1 MKKLSLIILTI
12 FSVNAFSQIDSAKVN
27 LMIDQAISQQFI
39 AAEEKSQEILN
50 YYKEVKISLDYYQL
64 QLDSLRDQD
73 QNLKLQNESFFSK
86 LNILSA
92 KLNDQILLVNE
103 KSILLENAI
112 ISLTNDLEKANINV
126 SEVTQSANKNESE
139 ISNINKSLTKK
150 QLFGIS
156 IFVFAI
162 ILTLVVYIVL
172 SQKWNSNT
180 KAINAKQ
187 NEIFEKQIQD
197 SLQLAEWLSIE
208 SKTNLNQSNSNE
220 TDHSFAKRVAD
231 EIARMQTNLSRMDD
245 SIKGFKQLK
254 ASVKKLEQ
262 TLNSN
267 HYELEDLLNKTYDDG
282 MNLQATFVEGES
294 LKEGESIITRIIKPQ
309 INYKGKLIQAAQVE
323 VSQGY

>member
-1 MKKLSLIILTI
+1 MKKILLVFLTLLS
-12 FSVNAFSQIDSAKVN
+12 VRGFSQVDSAQVN
-27 LMIDQAISQQFI
+27 LMIDRAISQQFL
-39 AAEEKSQEILN
+39 ATDEKSQEIIN
-50 YYKEVKISLDYYQL
+50 DYNQIKSTLENYQL

-231 EIARMQTNLSRMDD
+231 EITRMQTNLSRMDN

-282 MNLQATFVEGES
+282 MNLQATFVEGEN

-323 VSQGY
+323 VSQGF

>member
-64 QLDSLRDQD
+64 YIDSLRDQD
-73 QNLKLQNESFFSK
+73 QNLKQQNESFFSK
-86 LNILSA
+86 LNILSER
-92 KLNDQILLVNE
+92 LNNQTLLVNE

-112 ISLTNDLEKANINV
+112 ISLTNDLETANINV

-139 ISNINKSLTKK
+139 ISNINKALTKK

-162 ILTLVVYIVL
+162 ILILVVYIVL

-208 SKTNLNQSNSNE
+208 SKTNLDQSNSND

-231 EIARMQTNLSRMDD
+231 EITRMQTNLSRMDD
-245 SIKGFKQLK
+245 SIKGFKQLS
-254 ASVKKLEQ
+254 ASVRKLEQ

-267 HYELEDLLNKTYDDG
+267 HYELEDLINKTYDDG

-323 VSQGY
+323 VSQGF

>member
-1 MKKLSLIILTI
+1 MKKILLVILTLL
-12 FSVNAFSQIDSAKVN
+12 SVRGFSQVDSAKVN
-27 LMIDQAISQQFI
+27 LMIDRAISQQFSV
-39 AAEEKSQEILN
+39 ANEKSQEIIN
-50 YYKEVKISLDYYQL
+50 DYNQIKSSFENYQL
-64 QLDSLRDQD
+64 HIDSLRDQD
-73 QNLKLQNESFFSK
+73 QNLKQQNEYFFSK
-86 LNILSA
+86 LNILSE
-92 KLNDQILLVNE
+92 KLNDQLLLVNE

-139 ISNINKSLTKK
+139 ILNINKSLTKK

-162 ILTLVVYIVL
+162 ILTLAVYIIL
-172 SQKWNSNT
+172 SKKWNSNT

-197 SLQLAEWLSIE
+197 SLQLAEWLSIQ
-208 SKTNLNQSNSNE
+208 SKTNLDQSNSNE

-231 EIARMQTNLSRMDD
+231 EITRMQTNLSRMDD
-245 SIKGFKQLK
+245 SIKGFKQLT
-254 ASVKKLEQ
+254 ASVRKLEQ

-282 MNLQATFVEGES
+282 MNLQATFVEGEN
-294 LKEGESIITRIIKPQ
+294 LEEGESIITRIIKPQ

-323 VSQGY
+323 VSQGF

>member
-1 MKKLSLIILTI
+1 ML
-12 FSVNAFSQIDSAKVN
+12 FSQIDSAKVN

-64 QLDSLRDQD
+64 YIDSLRDQD
-73 QNLKLQNESFFSK
+73 QNLKQQNESFISK
-86 LNILSA
+86 LNILSER
-92 KLNDQILLVNE
+92 LNNQTLLVNE

-112 ISLTNDLEKANINV
+112 ISLTNDLETANINV

-139 ISNINKSLTKK
+139 ISNINKALTKTIFLGF
-150 QLFGIS
+150 LFL
-156 IFVFAI
+156 FFAI
-162 ILTLVVYIVL
+162 ILILVVYIVL

-208 SKTNLNQSNSNE
+208 SKTNLDQSNSND

-231 EIARMQTNLSRMDD
+231 EITRMQTNLSRMDD
-245 SIKGFKQLK
+245 SIKGFKQLS
-254 ASVKKLEQ
+254 ASVRKLEQ

-267 HYELEDLLNKTYDDG
+267 HYELEDLINKTYDDG

-323 VSQGY
+323 VSQGFLN

>member
-1 MKKLSLIILTI
+1 MKKILLVILTLL
-12 FSVNAFSQIDSAKVN
+12 SVRGFSQVDSAKVN
-27 LMIDQAISQQFI
+27 LMIDRAISQQFL
-39 AAEEKSQEILN
+39 ATDEKSQEIIN
-50 YYKEVKISLDYYQL
+50 DYNQIKSTLENYQL

-73 QNLKLQNESFFSK
+73 QNLKQQNEYFFSK
-86 LNILSA
+86 LNILSE
-92 KLNDQILLVNE
+92 KLNDQLLLVNE
-103 KSILLENAI
+103 KSILLQNAI
-112 ISLTNDLEKANINV
+112 VSLTNDLEKANINV

-156 IFVFAI
+156 IFVLAI
-162 ILTLVVYIVL
+162 ILTLAVYIVL

-197 SLQLAEWLSIE
+197 SLQLAEWLSVE
-208 SKTNLNQSNSNE
+208 SKTNLDQSNSNE

-231 EIARMQTNLSRMDD
+231 EITRMQTNLSRMDD
-245 SIKGFKQLK
+245 SIKGFKQLT
-254 ASVKKLEQ
+254 ASVRKLEQ

-282 MNLQATFVEGES
+282 MNLQATFVEGVN

-323 VSQGY
+323 VSQGF

>member
-1 MKKLSLIILTI
+1 MKKLSLIVLTI

-27 LMIDQAISQQFI
+27 LMIDQAISQQFL
-39 AAEEKSQEILN
+39 AADEKSQEILN
-50 YYKEVKISLDYYQL
+50 NYKEVKVSLDYYQL
-64 QLDSLRDQD
+64 YIDSLRNQD
-73 QNLKLQNESFFSK
+73 QNLKQQNESFFSK
-86 LNILSA
+86 LNILSE
-92 KLNDQILLVNE
+92 KLNDQISLVNE

-150 QLFGIS
+150 QLIGIS

-208 SKTNLNQSNSNE
+208 SKTNLNQSKSVE
-220 TDHSFAKRVAD
+220 IDHSFAKRVAD
-231 EIARMQTNLSRMDD
+231 EITRMRLNLSRMDD
-245 SIKGFKQLK
+245 SIRGFKPLR
-254 ASVKKLEQ
+254 ASVRKLEQ

-282 MNLQATFVEGES
+282 MNLQATFVEGEN

-323 VSQGY
+323 VSQGF